1 MPTLLSMKDRWDI
14 LAFVIIFVAITL
26 SSIPPL
32 TSGNKLNFNDDFL
45 QYASRHEAIRKS
57 LFGYYTFPLRSH
69 WFGGGYPTLG
79 DPEDST
85 LNPLVLLT
93 VLFGTVRGLKVIG
106 YLSLLIGGLSAYAL
120 ARYVLGYTRWG
131 SLYAGLI
138 FGTSLFV
145 PSRIADGNYNEAYA
159 AFVPLCMLLMGLAC
173 QKKKAA
179 LLILPFVFYIMLS
192 DGKLNALMAILYIG
206 IFCLLDVV
214 PVFSTFTDGAKK
226 VDIRPVKILILVL
239 AVTFMVGMVRFLPAL
254 ELINARGGLKNMDLA
269 FRPRT
274 YEPGGIFAYTF
285 QQLWQEAVGR
295 SEHHNLVTIGWV
307 PVALFVLS
315 LVFWKKTLPW
325 GINLL
330 LFVWLILA
338 HNAPADLLKL
348 LWNLPIFST
357 IYRPYKYFS
366 FQIALTIAVA
376 SGQSFWLLRKLPYRW
391 LEHICAVILIIAG
404 LWFLYPRMAEVQQ
417 DTYDFDLPAEIL
429 VQEKDF
435 FNIQGKDLNR
445 NRKEPPRSVTYY
457 NLLRNIG
464 TIDWY
469 TGIPV
474 DENAIPRYFVDK
486 ENNYIPNPEYRGEA
500 FFLEEGN
507 AAEVE
512 FQPNSI
518 VAQVHVETPGTLV
531 VNQNY
536 HRDWHTDGGELFDRD
551 GLLAIRIH
559 EAGSYTI
566 LMRYVPRSFYT
577 GLAISTLSL
586 AFLAFICWAYRTG
599 RLLNWFRY
607 ASPVPRFISKATLWL
622 LG

>member
-1 MPTLLSMKDRWDI
+1 MKDRWDI
-14 LAFVIIFVAITL
+14 FAFAIIFVVITL

-32 TSGNKLNFNDDFL
+32 ASGNKLNFNDDFF
-45 QYASRHEAIRKS
+45 QYASRYEAIRKS
-57 LFGYYTFPLRSH
+57 LFEYHTFPLRSH

-79 DPEDST
+79 DPEDPT

-93 VLFGTVRGLKVIG
+93 VFLGTVKGLKVIA
-106 YLSLLIGGLSAYAL
+106 YILLLTGGLSAYAL

-138 FGTSLFV
+138 FGTSIFV

-159 AFVPLCMLLMGLAC
+159 AFIPLCMLLIGLAC
-173 QKKKAA
+173 RRRKIA
-179 LLILPFVFYIMLS
+179 LLILPFVFYITLS
-192 DGKLNALMAILYIG
+192 DGKLNALMAIFYMG
-206 IFCLLDVV
+206 ILCLLDVV

-226 VDIRPVKILILVL
+226 IDIRPVKILILAL
-239 AVTFMVGMVRFLPAL
+239 AITFLIGMVRFLPAL

-269 FRPRT
+269 FLPKT

-307 PVALFVLS
+307 PVALFAIS
-315 LVFWKKTLPW
+315 LIFWRKTLPW
-325 GINLL
+325 GLNLL
-330 LFVWLILA
+330 LFGWLILA

-366 FQIALTIAVA
+366 FQIGLTIAIA

-391 LEHICAVILIIAG
+391 LEHICAVILIVAG
-404 LWFLYPRMAEVQQ
+404 AWFLYPRMAEVQRG
-417 DTYDFDLPAEIL
+417 TYDFDLPAEFL
-429 VQEKDF
+429 VQEKEF
-435 FNIQGKDLNR
+435 YNVQGKDLNR

-474 DENAIPRYFVDK
+474 DEDAMPRYFVD
-486 ENNYIPNPEYRGEA
+486 EGNNYIANPEYRGEV
-500 FFLEEGN
+500 FFLEEDN

-518 VAQVHVETPGTLV
+518 IAQVHIGTPGILV
-531 VNQNY
+531 INQNY
-536 HRDWHTDGGELFDRD
+536 HRDWRASKGKLLDRD
-551 GLLAIRIH
+551 GLLAIRLH

-566 LMRYVPRSFYT
+566 HIRYVPRSFYT
-577 GLAISTLSL
+577 GLAVSILTLAVL
-586 AFLAFICWAYRTG
+586 AFVCWAYRTG
-599 RLLNWFRY
+599 RLLNWSHH
-607 ASPVPRFISKATLWL
+607 ASPIPRCIGKATLWL
-622 LG
+622 LS

>member
-1 MPTLLSMKDRWDI
+1 MKDRWDI
-14 LAFVIIFVAITL
+14 FAFAIIFVVITL

-32 TSGNKLNFNDDFL
+32 ASGNKLNFNDDFF
-45 QYASRHEAIRKS
+45 QYASRYEAIRKS
-57 LFGYYTFPLRSH
+57 LFEYHTFPLRSY

-85 LNPLVLLT
+85 LNPLMLLT
-93 VLFGTVRGLKVIG
+93 VLLGTVRGLKAIA
-106 YLSLLIGGLSAYAL
+106 YILLLTGGLSAYAL
-120 ARYVLGYTRWG
+120 ARYVLGYPRWG

-138 FGTSLFV
+138 FGTCIFV
-145 PSRIADGNYNEAYA
+145 PSRIADGNYNEGYA
-159 AFVPLCMLLMGLAC
+159 AFIPLCMLLIGLAC
-173 QKKKAA
+173 RRKKVA

-192 DGKLNALMAILYIG
+192 DGKLQALMAIFYMG

-226 VDIRPVKILILVL
+226 VDLRPVKILILVL
-239 AVTFMVGMVRFLPAL
+239 AVTFMIGMVRFLPAL

-269 FRPRT
+269 FLPKT
-274 YEPGGIFAYTF
+274 YEPGGVFAYTF

-307 PVALFVLS
+307 PLALFVIS
-315 LVFWKKTLPW
+315 LIFWRKTLPW

-338 HNAPADLLKL
+338 HNAPADLLKF

-366 FQIALTIAVA
+366 FQIVLTIAIA

-404 LWFLYPRMAEVQQ
+404 LWFLYPRMAEVQR
-417 DTYDFDLPAEIL
+417 DTYDFDLPAEFL
-429 VQEKDF
+429 VQEKEF
-435 FNIQGKDLNR
+435 YNVQGKDLNR

-474 DENAIPRYFVDK
+474 DEDAMPRYFVD
-486 ENNYIPNPEYRGEA
+486 EGNNYIANPEYRGEV
-500 FFLEEGN
+500 FFLEKDN
-507 AAEVE
+507 TAEVE
-512 FQPNSI
+512 FQPNYI
-518 VAQVHVETPGTLV
+518 IAQVHIKTPDILV

-536 HRDWHTDGGELFDRD
+536 HRDWHANRGELFDRD
-551 GLLAIRIH
+551 GLLALQLH

-566 LMRYVPRSFYT
+566 HIRYVPRSFYA
-577 GLAISTLSL
+577 GLAISILSL
-586 AFLAFICWAYRTG
+586 AVLAFVYRAYRT
-599 RLLNWFRY
+599 R
-607 ASPVPRFISKATLWL
+607 SKA
-622 LG
+622 